1 MNKPQI
7 KFLGPLHVEEAPDRS
22 FFSRVPKIPL
32 AFMLIVVVP
41 TLLAAIYLF
50 LIATPRYV
58 SESRFVV
65 RSAGGQPSALGFA
78 LQGVGLSAGSTN
90 AFVVH
95 DYITSRQAV
104 VDLGQRMDILK
115 AFNRPGIDPLSRLGG
130 IGGVSSQ
137 EAIYKGVQKYI
148 SVGYDS
154 TTGISTLRVEAFN
167 VQTARQLNESLL
179 EGGERLVNNLNKR
192 SAADAISDAERALR
206 EANERLSRSQA
217 QLTEFRNRE
226 RFIDPAKTA
235 QAGATLI
242 AELES
247 QLAVMRAER
256 ARISAETPDSPQL
269 STLDSRVAAFQ
280 RQIDIEQA
288 RLAGNQDSLAPK
300 ISVYESLMMERE
312 FADRMV
318 AAATVALNAAQQE
331 ARRQQLY
338 VDRVVQPDS
347 PDEPLEPRRLQILL
361 AVFASLLLVYG
372 IGWLIVAG
380 VRESKVNQ

>member
-7 KFLGPLHVEEAPDRS
+7 KFLGPLHVEKAPDRS
-22 FFSRVPKIPL
+22 FFSRMPKIPL
-32 AFMLIVVVP
+32 AFMLIVVFP
-41 TLLAAIYLF
+41 TVITAIYLF

-104 VDLGQRMDILK
+104 VDLGQRIDILK
-115 AFNRPGIDPLSRLGG
+115 AFNRPGVDPLSRLGG
-130 IGGVSSQ
+130 IGGLGSR

-154 TTGISTLRVEAFN
+154 TTGISTLRVQAFN
-167 VQTARQLNESLL
+167 VQDARQLNESLL

-192 SAADAISDAERALR
+192 SASDAIRDAERALR
-206 EANERLSRSQA
+206 EADERLSRSQV

-242 AELES
+242 AELEG

-269 STLDSRVAAFQ
+269 SSLDNRVAAFQ

-288 RLAGNQDSLAPK
+288 RLAGSQDSLAPK
-300 ISVYESLMMERE
+300 ISVYENLMMERE

-338 VDRVVQPDS
+338 IDRVVQPDS

>member
-1 MNKPQI
+1 M
-7 KFLGPLHVEEAPDRS
+7 
-22 FFSRVPKIPL
+22 PL
-32 AFMLIVVVP
+32 AFMLIVVLP
-41 TLLAAIYLF
+41 TVLAAIYLF

-104 VDLGQRMDILK
+104 VDLGRRVDILK
-115 AFNRPGIDPLSRLGG
+115 AFNRPEIDPLSRLGG
-130 IGGVSSQ
+130 IGGLGSR
-137 EAIYKGVQKYI
+137 EDIYKGVQKYI

-154 TTGISTLRVEAFN
+154 TTGISTLRVQAFS
-167 VQTARQLNESLL
+167 VQDARQLNESLL

-206 EANERLSRSQA
+206 EADERLSRSQT

-242 AELES
+242 AELEG

-269 STLDSRVAAFQ
+269 SSLDSRVAAFQ

-288 RLAGNQDSLAPK
+288 RLAGDQDSLAPK
-300 ISVYESLMMERE
+300 ISVYENLMMERE

-338 VDRVVQPDS
+338 IDRVVQPDS

>member
-22 FFSRVPKIPL
+22 PFSRMSKIPL
-32 AFMLIVVVP
+32 AFMLIVVLP
-41 TLLAAIYLF
+41 TVLAAIYLF

-104 VDLGQRMDILK
+104 VDLGRRVDILK
-115 AFNRPGIDPLSRLGG
+115 AFNRPEIDPLSRLGG
-130 IGGVSSQ
+130 IGGLGSR
-137 EAIYKGVQKYI
+137 EDIYKGVQKYI

-154 TTGISTLRVEAFN
+154 TTGISTLRVQAFS
-167 VQTARQLNESLL
+167 VQDARQLNESLL

-206 EANERLSRSQA
+206 EADERLSRSQT

-242 AELES
+242 AELEG

-269 STLDSRVAAFQ
+269 SSLDSRVAAFQ

-288 RLAGNQDSLAPK
+288 RLAGDQDSLAPK
-300 ISVYESLMMERE
+300 ISVYENLMMERE

-338 VDRVVQPDS
+338 IDRVVQPDS